1 MEGKTDNR
9 PLGRKGEDAAC
20 IFLIGRGHSILE
32 RNWRLGRLE
41 IDIISLNENGIH
53 FVEVKCRRL
62 PMEAEPQESVTRT
75 KQQRICKAA
84 LGYINSRN
92 CFRTGDLE
100 CHFDIIS
107 VILGKDSFS
116 IRYFEDAFFPGI

>member
-20 IFLIGRGHSILE
+20 TFLVGRGHSILE
-32 RNWRLGRLE
+32 RNWRFGRLE
-41 IDIISLNENGIH
+41 IDIISMDENGIH

-62 PMEAEPQESVTRT
+62 PMEAEPQESGTRT
-75 KQQRICKAA
+75 KQQRIYRAA
-84 LGYINSRN
+84 LGYINSKN
-92 CFRTGDLE
+92 CFKTGDLE
-100 CHFDIIS
+100 CHFDIVS
-107 VILGKDSFS
+107 VILGKESVS